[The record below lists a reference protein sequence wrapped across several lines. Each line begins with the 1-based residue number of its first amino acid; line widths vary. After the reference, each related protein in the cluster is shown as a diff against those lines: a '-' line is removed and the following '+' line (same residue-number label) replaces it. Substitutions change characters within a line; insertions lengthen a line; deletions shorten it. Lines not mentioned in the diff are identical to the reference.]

1 MSRPMLWRY
10 ERMAVSM
17 GYSVIAG
24 VDEVGMGPLAGP
36 VVGGAVVLEVGA
48 RIPGIN
54 DSKLLTPDERER
66 LDRIIRRRALAVS
79 ICAVDHAQV
88 DSLGLIKARHLAT
101 AGAVAGLKI
110 PAEYLLV
117 DAWDVPEAPLP
128 QMAVV
133 RGDRTCASIMAASIV
148 AKVARD
154 KAMVE
159 YDRLY
164 PGYGFADHKG
174 YATPAHRA
182 AIRRMGPNPI
192 HRTTWAPFRESALLG
207 QSWGRRERKPPPTCC
222 AKEATRWWAPASL
235 LAEASWALSAAEET
249 TWWWSRARR
258 GRPQQSAHLSR

>member
-1 MSRPMLWRY
+1 MLWRY

-48 RIPGIN
+48 RIAGLN

-66 LDRIIRRRALAVS
+66 LDRIIRRRALAFS

-88 DSLGLIKARHLAT
+88 DRLGLIKARHLAT

-154 KAMVE
+154 QTMVE
-159 YDRLY
+159 YDRMY
-164 PGYGFADHKG
+164 PGYGFAFHKG
-174 YATPAHRA
+174 YATPEHRA
-182 AIRRMGPNPI
+182 AIRRLGPSPI
-192 HRTTWAPFRESALLG
+192 HRTSWAPFREFVAN
-207 QSWGRRERKPPPTCC
+207 
-222 AKEATRWWAPASL
+222 
-235 LAEASWALSAAEET
+235 
-249 TWWWSRARR
+249 
-258 GRPQQSAHLSR
+258 

>member
-1 MSRPMLWRY
+1 MLWRY

-36 VVGGAVVLEVGA
+36 VVGGAVVLEVGD
-48 RIPGIN
+48 RITGLD
-54 DSKLLTPDERER
+54 DSKLLTPDQRER
-66 LDRIIRRRALAVS
+66 LDRIIRRRALAFSV
-79 ICAVDHAQV
+79 CAVDHAQV

-154 KAMVE
+154 AAMVE
-159 YDRLY
+159 YDRIY
-164 PGYGFADHKG
+164 PGYGFAFHKG
-174 YATPAHRA
+174 YATPEHRA
-182 AIRRMGPNPI
+182 AIRRLGPSPI
-192 HRTTWAPFRESALLG
+192 HRTSWAPFREF
-207 QSWGRRERKPPPTCC
+207 
-222 AKEATRWWAPASL
+222 
-235 LAEASWALSAAEET
+235 AAN
-249 TWWWSRARR
+249 
-258 GRPQQSAHLSR
+258 